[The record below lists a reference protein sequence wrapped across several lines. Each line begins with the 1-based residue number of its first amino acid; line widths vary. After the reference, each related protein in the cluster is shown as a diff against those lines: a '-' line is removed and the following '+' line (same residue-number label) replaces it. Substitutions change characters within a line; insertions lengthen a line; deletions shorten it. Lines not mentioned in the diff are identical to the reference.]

1 MQLDTSTVRRAFKRH
16 LGITFLDL
24 ARLRCL
30 GRGMDQLAAGA
41 TVIEAQLEAGYEPGS
56 GFRSAVAQLVGDC
69 PARLRGRELLKA
81 DWIETPIGAML
92 AVADPHALHLLE
104 FFDRKALPAELS
116 RLRERTRS
124 SISFGRAAPIIQ
136 IEAELRAYFDARP
149 VTFSTVLARSGSAFA
164 QCVWQE
170 LMAIPPG
177 VTRSYAELA
186 AALGR
191 PSATRAVARANG
203 ANQIAIVVPYHR
215 VIGSD
220 SPVTGYGGGLWRK
233 QWLIEHERK
242 LTQFTI

>member
-1 MQLDTSTVRRAFKRH
+1 
-16 LGITFLDL
+16 
-24 ARLRCL
+24 
-30 GRGMDQLAAGA
+30 MDRLAAGA
-41 TVIEAQLEAGYEPGS
+41 SVNEAQLEAGYESDG
-56 GFRSAVAQLVGDC
+56 GFRSAIAQLVGDC

-124 SISFGRAAPIIQ
+124 SISSGWAAPIQ
-136 IEAELRAYFDARP
+136 IEAELRVYFDARP
-149 VTFSTVLARSGSAFA
+149 VIFSTVLARSGSAFA

-170 LMAIPPG
+170 LVAIPPG

-203 ANQIAIVVPYHR
+203 ANQIAIVVPCHR

-220 SPVTGYGGGLWRK
+220 GSLTGYGGRLWRK

-242 LTQFTI
+242 MAQSTI

>member
-1 MQLDTSTVRRAFKRH
+1 
-16 LGITFLDL
+16 
-24 ARLRCL
+24 
-30 GRGMDQLAAGA
+30 MDRLAAGA
-41 TVIEAQLEAGYEPGS
+41 SVIEAQLEAGYESDG
-56 GFRSAVAQLVGDC
+56 GFRSAIAQLVGDC

-124 SISFGRAAPIIQ
+124 SISFGWAAPIQ
-136 IEAELRAYFDARP
+136 IEAELRVYFDARP
-149 VTFSTVLARSGSAFA
+149 VIFSTVLARSGSAFA

-170 LMAIPPG
+170 LVAIPPG

-203 ANQIAIVVPYHR
+203 ANQIAIVVPCHR
-215 VIGSD
+215 VICQA
-220 SPVTGYGGGLWRK
+220 TR
-233 QWLIEHERK
+233 
-242 LTQFTI
+242 